1 DYSVDRK
8 DGRLISGSKTQR
20 QYFSQIWYFD
30 FSEKEKRWQADFIK
44 PIMLDGQEIFMNG
57 VVTKALSQLLFLN
70 KRCARDSLSAIRH
83 DFVKYGK
90 LFFKIASY
98 RSRLNISVTTSPLNG
113 V

>member
-1 DYSVDRK
+1 
-8 DGRLISGSKTQR
+8 
-20 QYFSQIWYFD
+20 
-30 FSEKEKRWQADFIK
+30 
-44 PIMLDGQEIFMNG
+44 MNG

-113 V
+113 VQNLASAIIRTTKQKIGSTILV

>member
-1 DYSVDRK
+1 
-8 DGRLISGSKTQR
+8 
-20 QYFSQIWYFD
+20 
-30 FSEKEKRWQADFIK
+30 
-44 PIMLDGQEIFMNG
+44 MNG

-90 LFFKIASY
+90 RFFKIASY

-113 V
+113 VQKLASAIIRTTKQKIGSTILV